1 MTPCQEKAQLR
12 KIKGYQIKVEE
23 ALRMMEEQRK
33 RAEYFQGLV
42 YQIRA
47 AMKDEQAGEEEK

>member
-12 KIKGYQIKVEE
+12 KIKGFQVKVAE

-33 RAEYFQGLV
+33 RAEFFQSLV

-47 AMKDEQAGEEEK
+47 AMKDEKAREKIE